1 MLNSSHNKLWIFA
14 IAVILSSCEDIQNHN
29 SAPTISADNEM
40 FKLSIQADTDVA
52 TITNTIPFEVKVK
65 RRKDF
70 VIRKDSK
77 MIGTWALHSM
87 EINSI
92 EQNISQFPTAI
103 EFYEDSAYSKIVT
116 NTVSNVDSYFG
127 GYWHLNLNNQLLL
140 REQGMETIVQVEFDT
155 KAIFVAL
162 DGFMVWNYEVDG
174 NTIKEVYQK
183 TIETDI
189 SIFHED
195 TSYLTVMSTGSGIID
210 GFTEIAKEDIAINI
224 DYVRGSYYVFK
235 AVFTPGLDLDSD
247 AITASLDS
255 EEYGHLTV
263 QLPIS
268 IRLEDE

>member
-1 MLNSSHNKLWIFA
+1 M
-14 IAVILSSCEDIQNHN
+14 Q
-29 SAPTISADNEM
+29 
-40 FKLSIQADTDVA
+40 
-52 TITNTIPFEVKVK
+52 
-65 RRKDF
+65 
-70 VIRKDSK
+70 
-77 MIGTWALHSM
+77 
-87 EINSI
+87 
-92 EQNISQFPTAI
+92 
-103 EFYEDSAYSKIVT
+103 
-116 NTVSNVDSYFG
+116 
-127 GYWHLNLNNQLLL
+127 
-140 REQGMETIVQVEFDT
+140 FDT
-155 KAIFVAL
+155 EAIFVAL

-224 DYVRGSYYVFK
+224 DYNRGSYYVFR

-268 IRLEDE
+268 IRLEGE